1 MTALSFKQHTEIQSQ
16 FFTLL
21 FNNPNTPR
29 ESIKVFVEGF
39 MTDNQQDATFDI
51 LSKDPSQMGRYTRL
65 MYILTI
71 TIYAE
76 TSSNALFDLKI
87 PKYFEKLCMNEPV
100 CRNLLTQSMDIQFKE
115 VMNLILNVN
124 AGGSDIDVCHGYRIA
139 LTLLYLYYIRL
150 YYQHDEFK
158 ESPLVSAQNALF
170 VDNFYNK
177 RVPVND
183 LRETTSMVHVQFII
197 VQFAIVT
204 FYLYTN
210 FITVYYRESDE
221 QCVEVQKA
229 FQTVCKVVEVDIAS
243 KASDNFKE
251 LVMTV
256 GYHYDKR
263 YRVLNTIRR
272 IGYTKDAYIRYLQL
286 RGKFVMNQYF
296 NMDCAYQYMGP
307 IKKYVAGKITYS
319 EYFKRFVHFEDTFPF
334 YSLHR
339 FEAFRKK
346 LNQLALGYN
355 AMGYYKGKVISFGN
369 DIKNF
374 IKAPFCATWAIIVGI
389 YNFIAVNTAAA
400 CDDVSQ
406 AYADFTVAGVRF
418 QSKVSSDDENQNEE
432 YIIGTQIKDMAIGW
446 MCKPI
451 FIIFYA
457 LRVVI
462 YGLGKTFN
470 LTGHTLL
477 TISELFGKANSY
489 LVTEPAR
496 KVPKIDKIAGRKVI
510 LRPLEK
516 ASRPA
521 MLAVAFDRF
530 GVEPT
535 RVFHMHKLPVV
546 VGNTKDS
553 NVLPTPDDIVGGKK
567 RLYEMILDVDKTV
580 ENERILDIIR
590 DVQQQ
595 TGGSGSEDIEEE
607 LQSINP
613 KDIKP
618 IEEATITEL
627 EDYFYNHEDEIDIK
641 QNALSMTLGYHIQ
654 EIPEFIV
661 NKMNIKAMM
670 KRCEDAGVK
679 YVGPTFSD
687 YTMVPLSIPNENDC
701 ATFIPAPRDDY
712 GSSGMY
718 VLPIVKELEQVLTS
732 INLPAIVPMAR

>member
-1 MTALSFKQHTEIQSQ
+1 MTALTFKQHVEIQSQ
-16 FFTLL
+16 FFTRL
-21 FNNPNTPR
+21 FNNPNSPR
-29 ESIKVFVEGF
+29 ESIKGFVEGF
-39 MTDNQQDATFDI
+39 MVDKQQEVTFEV
-51 LSKDPSQMGRYTRL
+51 LSNDDSVMARYTRL

-71 TIYAE
+71 AIYAE
-76 TSSNALFDLKI
+76 TSSNALFDMQV
-87 PKYFEKLCMNEPV
+87 PKYFEKLCLNEPV

-115 VMNLILNVN
+115 IMNIILNVDKN
-124 AGGSDIDVCHGYRIA
+124 IDVCHGYRIV

-150 YYQHDEFK
+150 YYQHAEFK
-158 ESPLVSAQNALF
+158 ESPLVSAQNAVF
-170 VDNFYNK
+170 VENFYNK
-177 RVPVND
+177 SVPIGD

-197 VQFAIVT
+197 VQFAIVA

-243 KASDNFKE
+243 KASENFKE

-256 GYHYDKR
+256 GYHFDKR

-272 IGYTKDAYIRYLQL
+272 MGYSKDGYIRYLQI

-307 IKKYVAGKITYS
+307 VKKYVAGQITYS

-346 LNQLALGYN
+346 INQLALGYN
-355 AMGYYKGKVISFGN
+355 AMGYYKGKVISFGK

-374 IKAPFCATWAIIVGI
+374 ITAPFCTTWAIIVGI
-389 YNFIAVNTAAA
+389 YNFIAVNATAA

-406 AYADFTVAGVRF
+406 AYSEFKVAGVRF
-418 QSKVSSDDENQNEE
+418 QSQGPIDMNQDED
-432 YIIGTQIKDMAIGW
+432 YILRTQAKDMAITW

-451 FIIFYA
+451 FIINYA
-457 LRVVI
+457 LRSI
-462 YGLGKTFN
+462 FYLSGKTIGASGDAVRATF
-470 LTGHTLL
+470 LQ
-477 TISELFGKANSY
+477 ISALFERANTF

-510 LRPLEK
+510 LRPLEN

-521 MLAVAFDRF
+521 MLVVAFDRF

-535 RVFHMHKLPVV
+535 RVFQMHKLPVV
-546 VGNTKDS
+546 VGNSKDS
-553 NVLPTPDDIVGGKK
+553 NVLPTPDDLVGGKK
-567 RLYEMILDVDKTV
+567 RLFETILDIDKTV

-590 DVQQQ
+590 DAQHQR
-595 TGGSGSEDIEEE
+595 GGDGSEED
-607 LQSINP
+607 LQNMNP

-618 IEEATITEL
+618 VEDVSIDEM
-627 EDYFYNHEDEIDIK
+627 EDYFYNHTDEIDIK

-654 EIPEFIV
+654 EIPEFVV
-661 NKMNIKAMM
+661 NKMDIDAMK
-670 KRCEDAGVK
+670 KRCEDIGVK

-687 YTMVPLSIPNENDC
+687 YTMVPLSIPNENDY
-701 ATFIPAPRDDY
+701 AKFIPAPNDKY
-712 GSSGMY
+712 ESSGMF
-718 VLPIVKELEQVLTS
+718 VFPIVKELEQVLNS